1 MVLLAFAEQ
10 SIQLFPD
17 GSLFV
22 HIALIL
28 LMVWVLNRTFFRPI
42 NRVIDSRESQKGGA
56 GSEAE
61 KILADVSV
69 KEAKLNEAMLG
80 ARSEGYALIE
90 KERNEAVDA
99 RALKLSNAK
108 HENSQ
113 RLAVEKSALEDQAAA
128 ARAAIDTEADL
139 LADKIAAA
147 VLKGASN

>member
-28 LMVWVLNRTFFRPI
+28 LMIWVLNRTFFRPI
-42 NRVIDSRESQKGGA
+42 NRVIESRERQKGGA

-61 KILADVSV
+61 KILADVSF

-80 ARSEGYALIE
+80 ARSEGYTLIE

-99 RALKLSNAK
+99 RAKRLSDAK
-108 HENSQ
+108 HEVSQ
-113 RLAVEKSALEDQAAA
+113 RLTDEKRAMEEQAAA
-128 ARAAIDTEADL
+128 ARASIETEADV
-139 LADKIAAA
+139 LADKITAS